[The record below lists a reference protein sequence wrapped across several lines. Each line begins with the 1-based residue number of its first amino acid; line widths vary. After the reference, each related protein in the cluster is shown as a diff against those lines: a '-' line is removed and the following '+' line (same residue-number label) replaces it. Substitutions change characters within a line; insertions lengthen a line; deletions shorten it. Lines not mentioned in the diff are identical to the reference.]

1 MLKKIYL
8 MAILVVFIPATV
20 LAQVTYDARNRRLS
34 VSSEGSTLR
43 EILLD
48 VSQKAG
54 IDVYINPVLNKE
66 IFVDFKDQPLETA
79 IKRIIRPLN
88 HAFVYHGDSIR
99 TIKIFERSESE
110 ATAKVLPGNQT
121 LKSSSQPSA
130 NVGAGSN
137 TPTLDELKASGM
149 EIRRQNAI
157 SQGKLE
163 KFEEKEAD
171 REKRRLE
178 REQRRA
184 ERRAER
190 KLMREKRRNIV
201 EERKKIRESVAAGE
215 EGNGEPVSVP
225 ENLRFH

>member
-1 MLKKIYL
+1 MLRKIYL

-20 LAQVTYDARNRRLS
+20 MAQVTYDAGNRRLS

-48 VSQKAG
+48 VSQKTG
-54 IDVYINPVLNKE
+54 IDVYMKPALDKE
-66 IFVDFKDQPLETA
+66 IFIEFKDQPLETA

-88 HAFVYHGDSIR
+88 HAFVYHGDFIR

-110 ATAKVLPGNQT
+110 ATVKVVPGNQT
-121 LKSSSQPSA
+121 LKSSSTLPADVSA
-130 NVGAGSN
+130 GRS
-137 TPTLDELKASGM
+137 TPAIKELKARGM

-178 REQRRA
+178 REARRA

-190 KLMREKRRNIV
+190 KLMREKRRNMV
-201 EERKKIRESVAAGE
+201 EERKKIRESIAAGE
-215 EGNGEPVSVP
+215 EGAEKQVP
-225 ENLRFH
+225 EILRNR